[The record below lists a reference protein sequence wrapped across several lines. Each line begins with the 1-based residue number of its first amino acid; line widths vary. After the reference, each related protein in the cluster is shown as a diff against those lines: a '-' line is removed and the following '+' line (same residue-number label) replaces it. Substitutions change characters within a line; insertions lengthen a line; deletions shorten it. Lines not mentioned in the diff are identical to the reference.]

1 MPSGA
6 IEAVISSLHAL
17 EYAINLLI
25 SLLFVYLANG
35 LVVTFGSL
43 FHPEQ
48 AQMKA
53 KTQAARLTLINAK
66 DKLSTLAVEYFDP
79 SRKFKRMSTGIK
91 VTNTKNAKGEYT
103 YFDGETIKA
112 NGSKDPKTDT
122 QTARQRL
129 ADVNAVIDALE
140 RKLKRWPMVAELN
153 AALDAKV
160 TPVAARE
167 APFLEV
173 MQAYIDGRTWRTAS
187 TKKNFVTLLH
197 NVQAYEL
204 ANRTQWLLSSLT
216 NAEIKRFQQWLL
228 DTYDYKNSTAGK
240 RTRLLRQFLTV
251 HPAPHVNIANVKDLH
266 TTLLTTPVVLHQS
279 EIEALRA
286 LPLDPHSR
294 LGKVR
299 NLQVL
304 QIFVGVRVSD
314 LFRLRKHH
322 IVGKEIHIL
331 EKKTENHS
339 QSRRIPLLPA
349 AREVLD
355 MYTNGETGELNLP
368 TISEQKFNDYIA
380 ELAPL
385 YLKDPNGKP
394 TQVLITDKH
403 REVITETWE
412 PKHEHVTSH
421 TNRKSFCSLFLSLGY
436 SIRDTMQ
443 MSGHRSLASFQR
455 YMGHLELRVDA
466 SDEFAARYAASLGK

>member
-1 MPSGA
+1 
-6 IEAVISSLHAL
+6 
-17 EYAINLLI
+17 
-25 SLLFVYLANG
+25 
-35 LVVTFGSL
+35 
-43 FHPEQ
+43 
-48 AQMKA
+48 MKA

-66 DKLSTLAVEYFDP
+66 GEESTLAVEYFDP
-79 SRKFKRMSTGIK
+79 SRKFKRLSTGVK
-91 VTNTKNAKGEYT
+91 VKNVKTAKGEYI

-112 NGSKDPKTDT
+112 GGSKDPKTDT
-122 QTARQRL
+122 QTGRQRL

-153 AALDAKV
+153 AALEAQV
-160 TPVAARE
+160 IPVADRE
-167 APFLEV
+167 ASFTEV
-173 MQAYIDGRTWRTAS
+173 MQGYIDEQTRWSAS

-204 ANRTQWLLSSLT
+204 ANRTTWLLSSLT

-240 RTRLLRQFLTV
+240 RTRLLRQFLAA
-251 HPAPHVNIANVKDLH
+251 HPAPHVNLSKVQALH
-266 TTLLTTPVVLHQS
+266 STLLTAPVVLHQS

-286 LPLDPHSR
+286 LALDPYSR

-331 EKKTENHS
+331 EKKTEKIS

-349 AREVLD
+349 AREVFD
-355 MYTNGETGELNLP
+355 MYTDHETGELHLP

-380 ELAPL
+380 ELAPQ
-385 YLKDPNGKP
+385 YLKDANGKP

-412 PKHEHVTSH
+412 PKHEHISSH
-421 TNRKSFCSLFLSLGY
+421 TNRRTFCSLFLSLGY
-436 SIRDTMQ
+436 SIRDTMS

-455 YMGHLELRVDA
+455 YMGHLELRDDA

>member
-1 MPSGA
+1 
-6 IEAVISSLHAL
+6 
-17 EYAINLLI
+17 
-25 SLLFVYLANG
+25 
-35 LVVTFGSL
+35 
-43 FHPEQ
+43 
-48 AQMKA
+48 MKA

-79 SRKFKRMSTGIK
+79 SRKFKRISTGIK
-91 VTNTKNAKGEYT
+91 VTNTKNAKGEYI
-103 YFDGETIKA
+103 YFDGDTIKA
-112 NGSKDPKTDT
+112 GGCKDPKTDT
-122 QTARQRL
+122 QTARERL
-129 ADVNAVIDALE
+129 ADVNAVIDTLE

-153 AALDAKV
+153 AALEARI
-160 TPVAARE
+160 TPVADRE

-173 MQAYIDGRTWRTAS
+173 MQAYIDGRTWRTPS

-204 ANRTQWLLSSLT
+204 ANRTTWLLSALT
-216 NAEIKRFQQWLL
+216 NAEIIRFQQWLL

-240 RTRLLRQFLTV
+240 RTRLLRQFLAA
-251 HPAPHVNIANVKDLH
+251 HPAQHVNLAKVKALY
-266 TTLLTTPVVLHQS
+266 TTLLTAPVVLNS
-279 EIEALRA
+279 FEIEALRA

-314 LFRLRKHH
+314 LLRLRKHH
-322 IVGKEIHIL
+322 LIGKEIHIL

-339 QSRRIPLLPA
+339 QTRRIPLLPA
-349 AREVLD
+349 AREVFEI
-355 MYTNGETGELNLP
+355 YTDSETGELRLP
-368 TISEQKFNDYIA
+368 TISEQKFNDYMA
-380 ELAPL
+380 ELAPM
-385 YLKDPNGKP
+385 YLIDTHGKP

-403 REVITETWE
+403 RDVVTETWE

-421 TNRKSFCSLFLSLGY
+421 TNRRTFCSLFLSLGY
-436 SIRDTMQ
+436 SIRDTMS

-455 YMGHLELRVDA
+455 YMGHLELRDDA
-466 SDEFAARYAASLGK
+466 SDVFAARYAASLGK